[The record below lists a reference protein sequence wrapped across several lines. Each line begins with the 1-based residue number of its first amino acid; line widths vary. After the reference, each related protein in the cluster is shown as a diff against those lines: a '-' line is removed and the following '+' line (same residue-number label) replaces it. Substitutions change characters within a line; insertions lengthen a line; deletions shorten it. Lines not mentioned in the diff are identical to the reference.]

1 MHTADLDIAVV
12 DDDKSGEHLADELLY
27 RGDDE
32 DIVFQT
38 EEEDNEGGRNKIL
51 KISKLIEM
59 YRKKTTENESG
70 KDADP
75 AKGRNWGLVNFSGV
89 GHIEQ
94 LLHFGHINNGW
105 NGKERDGKRNSYRK

>member
-1 MHTADLDIAVV
+1 MHTADLDISVV
-12 DDDKSGEHLADELLY
+12 DDDKSGEYLADEFLY

-38 EEEDNEGGRNKIL
+38 EKEDDEGCRYKIL

-59 YRKKTTENESG
+59 DRKKTTENESG

-75 AKGRNWGLVNFSGV
+75 AKGRNRNLVNFSGV
-89 GHIEQ
+89 GHIE
-94 LLHFGHINNGW
+94 
-105 NGKERDGKRNSYRK
+105 